1 MPNAAT
7 GKVRSDTVSGSRL
20 AGLSRFLLLLI
31 ASLALLVLGGCSE
44 PVPEGLRFGLAQAPV
59 TLDPRLA
66 TDAASSRINRLLY
79 RALVRFDDEFR
90 PVPEL
95 ADWERL
101 DALRYR
107 FRLGDT
113 GRRFHDGSHL
123 VAADVA
129 ATLNSILAPETASPL
144 RGDLGPIERIEVIDP
159 DTLDIVLSRPDPLF
173 PGRLAIGILPARLIA
188 AGQDLARQAIG
199 SGPFEFDSWDE
210 QRGLRLRRVRD
221 HMRLDFIVVPNPTVR
236 VLKLLRGEVDL
247 LQNDLPVELVRYLD
261 EQPEVRVERVPG
273 GNFSYLGFNLDDP
286 LTGDPRVR
294 QAVSAGIDR
303 AAIRRYLFGG
313 GARPATGILPPDHWA
328 GAPSLVAPRY
338 DPDRARTLLAEA
350 GYGPGR
356 PVKLTYKT
364 SNDPFRI
371 RVATIIT
378 YQLEQAGF
386 QVDLRSYDWGTFYG
400 DVKAGNFQVYSLAW
414 VGINSPDIFRYVFH
428 SDSIPP
434 AGANRGRYR
443 SQAADRLIDQALAVE
458 DESQQLPLFRRL
470 QALLLTDLPYAP
482 LWYEDHVIIHSLRVN
497 GYRTGLDGGYQGL
510 ADVVVESG
518 EKSYGHD

>member
-1 MPNAAT
+1 M
-7 GKVRSDTVSGSRL
+7 GSIMEFVAPCL
-20 AGLSRFLLLLI
+20 FVCLF
-31 ASLALLVLGGCSE
+31 LVLGACGR

-79 RALVRFDDEFR
+79 RALVRFDAEFR

-95 ADWERL
+95 ATWERL
-101 DALRYR
+101 SPRRYR
-107 FRLGDT
+107 FHLLHD
-113 GRRFHDGSHL
+113 GRRFHDGSRL

-129 ATLNSILAPETASPL
+129 ATLRSILAPETASPL
-144 RGDLGPIERIEVIDP
+144 RGDLGPIERIAVIDP
-159 DTLDIVLSRPDPLF
+159 DTLDIFLSRPDPLF

-188 AGQDLARQAIG
+188 AGRDLARQAIG

-210 QRGLRLRRVRD
+210 ERGLRLRRVSD
-221 HMRLDFIVVPNPTVR
+221 AMRLDFIVVPNPTVR

-261 EQPEVRVERVPG
+261 DRPEVMVERLPG
-273 GNFSYLGFNLDDP
+273 GNFSYLGFNLEDP
-286 LTGDPRVR
+286 LTGNPLIR

-303 AAIRRYLFGG
+303 AAIMRYLFGG

-328 GAPSLVAPRY
+328 GAAALPPPDY
-338 DPDRARTLLAEA
+338 DPKHARALLAEA
-350 GYGPGR
+350 GYGPDR

-371 RVATIIT
+371 RVATIIK
-378 YQLEQAGF
+378 YQLEQVGF
-386 QVDLRSYDWGTFYG
+386 RVDLRSYDWGTFYG
-400 DVKAGNFQVYSLAW
+400 DVKAGNFQLYSLAW
-414 VGINSPDIFRYVFH
+414 VGINSPDVFRYVFH

-443 SQAADRLIDQALAVE
+443 SAVADQLINQALAAE
-458 DESQQLPLFRRL
+458 DEARQAPLFHRL
-470 QALLLTDLPYAP
+470 QALLLADLPYAP
-482 LWYEDHVIIHSLRVN
+482 LWYEDHVIIHSPRVS
-497 GYRTGLDGGYQGL
+497 GYKTGLDGGYQGL
-510 ADVVVESG
+510 TDVVVDSVCAG
-518 EKSYGHD
+518 C